1 MADNINITIS
11 DEHDDSIKIAE
22 EVIKCIA
29 AFAATDIE
37 GVAGMAG
44 NATNELI
51 ARLGGKTLEKGVRM
65 SMDGE
70 EVRLALSVVLKYGCN
85 IPEVSARIQDKVRLS
100 IESMTGLAVA
110 SVDVNISDL
119 DTNTEKA

>member
-1 MADNINITIS
+1 MADNINITVS
-11 DEHDDSIKIAE
+11 DEHNDSIKIAD

-51 ARLGGKTLEKGVRM
+51 ARLGGKTLEKGVKM
-65 SMDGE
+65 SVNDE
-70 EVRLALSVVLKYGCN
+70 AVKLSLSVVVKYGCN
-85 IPEVSARIQDKVRLS
+85 IPDVSAKIQDRVRS
-100 IESMTGLAVA
+100 TIESMTGLEVS
-110 SVDVNISDL
+110 SVDVNISGI
-119 DTNTEKA
+119 DTSAENA